1 MWDSLVTSNSECVVI
16 HWVILLGYVS
26 FDYLDFI
33 LITHVVNQKL
43 LLFTSDTDVSLRP
56 HCPEIMWS
64 SHPLSLIISFILDV
78 TFSSSVFICLS
89 AWRPRLTSDQCRR
102 ICEFLKVWRGKSLQG
117 VGHWYC
123 LVLQACVCVCR
134 LVYGEP
140 IIRVST
146 ANSALVLGSAG
157 RLLSHQLWQHNTS
170 SPFLSLSMLFLFF
183 STLAI
188 FKLSSRFGRKNK
200 SKAKEL
206 GALSEEEVDKSE
218 PEMFLSKYVYHSCN
232 VYYLINKFQL

>member
-1 MWDSLVTSNSECVVI
+1 MRFTRHIQQWMRGNSLSYLVGLCIIWLFGFHIDHPCSEPEAA
-16 HWVILLGYVS
+16 S
-26 FDYLDFI
+26 
-33 LITHVVNQKL
+33 
-43 LLFTSDTDVSLRP
+43 FTSDTDVSLRP

-102 ICEFLKVWRGKSLQG
+102 ICEFLKVWRGKITAGRWTLILLG
-117 VGHWYC
+117 
-123 LVLQACVCVCR
+123 LQACVCVCR

-183 STLAI
+183 FYSCYLQTLI
-188 FKLSSRFGRKNK
+188 QVWEKKQIQG
-200 SKAKEL
+200 
-206 GALSEEEVDKSE
+206 
-218 PEMFLSKYVYHSCN
+218 
-232 VYYLINKFQL
+232 